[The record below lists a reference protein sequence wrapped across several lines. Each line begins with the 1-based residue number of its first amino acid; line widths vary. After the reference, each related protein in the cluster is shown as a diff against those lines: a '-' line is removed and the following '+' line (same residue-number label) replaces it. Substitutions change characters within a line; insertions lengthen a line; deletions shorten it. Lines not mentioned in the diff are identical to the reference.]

1 VRPEEVAVR
10 CGSDGIWV
18 TREAT
23 GIRKVPTTRVQK
35 HLYPGEP
42 LRFRRGLDGEE
53 VALSPRAVFRQGVR
67 LFFGY
72 NMTDRAIAVSEERS
86 SDGSDEI
93 EVVVLT
99 WKTSTK

>member
-23 GIRKVPTTRVQK
+23 GIRKVPTTR
-35 HLYPGEP
+35 P
-42 LRFRRGLDGEE
+42 
-53 VALSPRAVFRQGVR
+53 PRAVFRQGVR